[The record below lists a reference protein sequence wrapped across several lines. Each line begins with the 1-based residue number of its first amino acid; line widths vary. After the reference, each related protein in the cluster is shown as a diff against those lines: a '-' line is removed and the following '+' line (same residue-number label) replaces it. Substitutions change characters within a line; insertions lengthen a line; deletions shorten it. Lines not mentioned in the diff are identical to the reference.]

1 LEFSK
6 REGNQWV
13 WVRVRK
19 GAAKG
24 LWMSFAPSAQEA
36 CIVCEAHSEVGAE
49 RVREFLLQSGY
60 TARWIDENHLLTML

>member
-1 LEFSK
+1 
-6 REGNQWV
+6 
-13 WVRVRK
+13 
-19 GAAKG
+19 
-24 LWMSFAPSAQEA
+24 MSFAPSAQEA